1 MQNTFGQ
8 FHELKIIITKFPDKM
23 PKRRI
28 EISDISQ
35 FGINNLVSYQYV
47 KGANSQTETISLSE
61 GVLLDSDIIVIQNI
75 LS

>member
-1 MQNTFGQ
+1 
-8 FHELKIIITKFPDKM
+8 M